1 MIGITQ
7 PRRVA
12 AMSMASRVAHE
23 LSLTSSKVSYQ
34 IRYDATV
41 SPDTSLKFMTDGVLL
56 RELATDF
63 LLTKY
68 SVIIIDEA
76 HERSMN
82 TDILIGVL
90 SRVIKLREQMWLEK
104 KDNIKVKPLNS
115 CCRML
120 LTRLQPLRLIIMSA
134 TLRVSDFGENKT
146 LFLTPPP
153 IIQVPARQ
161 HPVTIHF
168 SRRTQPD
175 YVSEAVRKASKIH
188 SRLPAGGILIF
199 LTGQNEIT
207 GVCRK
212 LEARYGSKALQE
224 KRNRRIQRDTVPE
237 APEIPVGSAVM
248 PKNGMSLGFSVISI
262 LRHPCTADLEAEDID
277 LGSTEAEDMAFD
289 VDGDVNDVAVDDEAL
304 DSEDDDNEAL
314 GIDTEESD
322 GMFYCFLVGCS

>member
-12 AMSMASRVAHE
+12 AISMASRVAHE

-41 SPDTSLKFMTDGVLL
+41 SPDTSIKFMTDGVLL

-90 SRVIKLREQMWLEK
+90 SRVVKLREEMWVEK
-104 KDNIKVKPLNS
+104 KDGVKVRMVSLKDTRRLN
-115 CCRML
+115 L
-120 LTRLQPLRLIIMSA
+120 VLQPLRLIIMSA
-134 TLRVSDFGENKT
+134 TLRVSDFVENST
-146 LFLTPPP
+146 LFSFPPP
-153 IIQVPARQ
+153 VINVSSRQ

-168 SRRTQPD
+168 SRKTSPD
-175 YVSEAVRKASKIH
+175 YVNEAVRKASKIH
-188 SRLPAGGILIF
+188 ARLPPGGILIF
-199 LTGQNEIT
+199 LTGQNEIS

-212 LEARYGSKALQE
+212 LEAKYGAKALDE
-224 KRNRRIQRDTVPE
+224 RRRRRNAGGALTTLPGGKMGLDGGQIKVVPTQ
-237 APEIPVGSAVM
+237 VDV
-248 PKNGMSLGFSVISI
+248 
-262 LRHPCTADLEAEDID
+262 EAEDME
-277 LGSTEAEDMAFD
+277 LGEEHADMAFD
-289 VDGDVNDVAVDDEAL
+289 VDDMDMDEKPDNEAL
-304 DSEDDDNEAL
+304 DSDNELNDEL
-314 GIDTEESD
+314 GIDVEESD
-322 GMFYCFLVGCS
+322 GNVSVNSPSCGC